1 MSINPDVPA
10 PPGPG
15 QTLQRYD
22 IARRALAEALRIDEV
37 KDIRDKAEAMRLY
50 ARQAQDDKLQVWAA
64 EIKLRAE
71 RRAGEMLGEM
81 AESGERVGPYDGS
94 KKTSNSVLLDDLRIS
109 KIQSSRWQEEA
120 SVPEPDF
127 EIWLSGHEAGVVP
140 TSAGLRKLAKQR
152 QGTSEEIAAVGKGNV
167 AVNSTAKDTGGR
179 AKAAPT
185 SAPPEPAAGR
195 AEEEN
200 VVAFPAAGQI
210 KGAQIAVPE
219 GVSVEQLV
227 RGGVAREGGQPVG
240 AIAKSLGLGVSAYRK
255 IRYVV
260 LLVDRE
266 DLSEADLA
274 LARRAMAE
282 INRTRQYGKACKT
295 VAGLVR
301 RIYGEEPRAR
311 PERAEA
317 IRQENFDRVL
327 GALTIHGHL
336 DEVDIPHL
344 DTERSRAIA
353 GELRG
358 AIENLKR
365 FVARIEEQNR

>member
-22 IARRALAEALRIDEV
+22 TARRALAEALRIDEV
-37 KDIRDKAEAMRLY
+37 KDIRDKAEALRHY
-50 ARQAQDDKLQVWAA
+50 ARQAQDHEMQVWAA

-81 AESGERVGPYDGS
+81 EKQGPGEYQRSHDVTVAPSLAEIG
-94 KKTSNSVLLDDLRIS
+94 IS
-109 KIQSSRWQEEA
+109 KMQSSRWQEEA
-120 SVPEPDF
+120 SVSDPDF
-127 EIWLSGHEAGVVP
+127 EAWLTGHEDGVVP

-185 SAPPEPAAGR
+185 SASPEPTAGR

-210 KGAQIAVPE
+210 KGSQIAVPE